1 MAKPMMSQIF
11 EDGQWLWCV
20 EYAGMRR
27 YYRQDW
33 QAKSLYDYCLNIYRS
48 KLIIDQDGP
57 A

>member
-33 QAKSLYDYCLNIYRS
+33 QAKSLYDYCLDIYRS